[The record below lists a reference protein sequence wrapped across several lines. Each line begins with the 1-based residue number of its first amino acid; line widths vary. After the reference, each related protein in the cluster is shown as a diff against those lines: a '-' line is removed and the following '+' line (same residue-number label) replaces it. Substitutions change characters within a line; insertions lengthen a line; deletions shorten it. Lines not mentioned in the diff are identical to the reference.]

1 MFGTGKP
8 SNTSSRFVLFTLL
21 NLFLNQDDQFDAQKK
36 FTEYERESNA
46 NLLVYAANQSM
57 GTDAFDR
64 SAGRSVFY
72 VTVGQMK
79 HTKIAIKP
87 NNDKVIMLLV
97 LETFSPLNLAILF
110 ADGSN

>member
-1 MFGTGKP
+1 LK
-8 SNTSSRFVLFTLL
+8 
-21 NLFLNQDDQFDAQKK
+21 QDDQFDAQKK

-46 NLLVYAANQSM
+46 NLLVYASNQSM

-87 NNDKVIMLLV
+87 NNDKVTVFLF
-97 LETFSPLNLAILF
+97 LEAFSPVILALLF
-110 ADGSN
+110 ADAPN